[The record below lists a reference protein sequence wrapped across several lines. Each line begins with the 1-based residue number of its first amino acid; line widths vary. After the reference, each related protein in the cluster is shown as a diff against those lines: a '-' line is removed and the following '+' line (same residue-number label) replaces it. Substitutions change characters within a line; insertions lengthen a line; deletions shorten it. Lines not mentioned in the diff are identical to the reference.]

1 MPVEVLWALMSAASF
16 ALSHVVSK
24 RGLQD
29 TSITAGFIVIVSSAL
44 AVVTLPV
51 LLDPPAAVV
60 PGAVAIFALSGLFAP
75 AIARAAALAGVQR
88 LGPSIA
94 VPIQQGLRPLLV
106 LPAAALLL
114 GEEFGALRVAGALAI
129 VTGGWVLS
137 RQPVAATEFP
147 MESAPDEEVASSGNI
162 AVRTRLRPRTTPRFR
177 GFRPGVVYPLAAA
190 MAYATADL
198 LVKSGLDGDAEPAF
212 GAMVSICSALVVWTI
227 AHAFPTVRR
236 RFRLGR
242 GVAWLVLAG
251 VLMGSAI
258 LVLFNALERGDL
270 SVVAPVVAS
279 QPLFVFLFSALLL
292 RHLETLDAVTLLGGA
307 FVVVGTIAVS
317 I

>member
-1 MPVEVLWALMSAASF
+1 MPVEVLWALLSAASF

-29 TSITAGFIVIVSSAL
+29 TSITAGFMVIVSCAL
-44 AVVTLPV
+44 VVVTIPV

-60 PGAVAIFALSGLFAP
+60 LGAVAIFALSGLFAP

-129 VTGGWVLS
+129 VAGGWVLS
-137 RQPVAATEFP
+137 RQPVVATELP
-147 MESAPDEEVASSGNI
+147 ESAPDEEVASSGGV
-162 AVRTRLRPRTTPRFR
+162 AVRTRLRPRTTPSFR

-190 MAYATADL
+190 VAYATADL
-198 LVKSGLDGDAEPAF
+198 LVKSGLDNDAEPAF
-212 GAMVSICSALVVWTI
+212 GAMVSIGSALVIWTI
-227 AHAFPTVRR
+227 AHAFPAVRR

-242 GVAWLVLAG
+242 RVAWLVLAG
-251 VLMGSAI
+251 ALMGTAI
-258 LVLFNALERGDL
+258 LLLFNALDRGDV

-292 RHLETLDAVTLLGGA
+292 RHIETLDAVTLLGGT

>member
-1 MPVEVLWALMSAASF
+1 VPIEVLWALMSAASF

-29 TSITAGFIVIVSSAL
+29 TSITAGFMVIVSCAL
-44 AVVTLPV
+44 AVVAIPV
-51 LLDPPAAVV
+51 VLDPPGSVAA
-60 PGAVAIFALSGLFAP
+60 GSIALFALSGLFAP
-75 AIARAAALAGVQR
+75 AIARAAALAGVDR

-106 LPAAALLL
+106 LPAAALVL
-114 GEEFGALRVAGALAI
+114 GEEFGPLRVAGALAI
-129 VTGGWVLS
+129 VAGGWVLS
-137 RQPVAATEFP
+137 RQPAGDNHMPVAALE
-147 MESAPDEEVASSGNI
+147 AEVVGVGGS
-162 AVRTRLRPRTTPRFR
+162 AVRTRLRPKTSGRSR
-177 GFRPGVVYPLAAA
+177 GFRPGVIYPVAAA

-198 LVKSGLDGDAEPAF
+198 LVKSGLDTEAEPAL
-212 GAMVSICSALVVWTI
+212 GAMVSIGSALVVWSM

-242 GVAWLVLAG
+242 HGGWLVLAG
-251 VLMGSAI
+251 ALMGTAI
-258 LVLFNALERGDL
+258 LLLFNALERGDV
-270 SVVAPVVAS
+270 SVVAPLVAS
-279 QPLFVFLFSALLL
+279 QPLFVFLFSTLLL
-292 RHLETLDAVTLLGGA
+292 RHLERLDGVTLLGGS